1 MAWWMNKPC
10 MVRMVQ
16 IGVIRSGYMNMASFL
31 DLDQG
36 VPVNI

>member
-1 MAWWMNKPC
+1 MAWRMNKPC
-10 MVRMVQ
+10 VERMVQ
-16 IGVIRSGYMNMASFL
+16 IDVIQSGYMNMASFL